1 MTFDFNDFS
10 HTTLPK
16 QSHVATANGV
26 PCPVTGAGTVTLSP
40 SLSLS
45 YTLLVP
51 SLSHKLMSVSQVT
64 ADLNCVVLLLYS
76 IFCLLQDILTKKIIG
91 RGTKSR
97 DYTMSMTSVQAEQ
110 TLWIMRLAR
119 KNNRFGYDII
129 A

>member
-10 HTTLPK
+10 YTTLPK
-16 QSHVATANGV
+16 RSHVATANGV
-26 PCPVTGAGTVTLSP
+26 PCLVTGAGTVTLSP

-64 ADLNCVVLLLYS
+64 ADLNCVVLLYS

-91 RGTKSR
+91 RGTKSE

>member
-64 ADLNCVVLLLYS
+64 ADLNCVVLLYS
-76 IFCLLQDILTKKIIG
+76 IFCLL
-91 RGTKSR
+91 
-97 DYTMSMTSVQAEQ
+97 
-110 TLWIMRLAR
+110 
-119 KNNRFGYDII
+119 
-129 A
+129 

>member
-10 HTTLPK
+10 YTTLPK
-16 QSHVATANGV
+16 RSHVATANGV
-26 PCPVTGAGTVTLSP
+26 PCLVTRAGTVTLSP

-51 SLSHKLMSVSQVT
+51 SLSHKLMFVSQVT
-64 ADLNCVVLLLYS
+64 VDLNCVVLLYS
-76 IFCLLQDILTKKIIG
+76 IFCLLQDILTKEIIG
-91 RGTKSR
+91 RGTKSE